1 MRDWDTRINT
11 LKSDIQAARE
21 KYVIPFMKAQ
31 SKPTPPQKEVSQ
43 NPSANPEQNKVETSA
58 EATTEKLYENKD
70 PISSLDLI
78 DKTNEARNETNLGL
92 TEEIT
97 NKIDS
102 ALEQTKPEEE
112 TPTVN
117 AEEAPT
123 VNVEEAVASAEET
136 PTVNVE
142 EAVASAEEAPKV
154 NVEEVVA
161 SAEEA
166 PTVNVEEVVASAE
179 EAPTVNVEEVVA
191 SAEEAP
197 TVNVEEAVA
206 SAEEASAV
214 NVEEAVASAEE
225 PPTVNVEEAVASAEE
240 APTVNV
246 EEAVAS
252 AEEIQKL
259 EEIKVTDENTND
271 KEEGVDKNQTQKSEL
286 ELLEER
292 DEDSLSEEEE
302 DRMYELR
309 RLRAQKRINDEVRE
323 EEQAEFKK
331 ADEEIAHLKTLL
343 KPKKKK
349 LPKGYVE

>member
-31 SKPTPPQKEVSQ
+31 PKPAPPQKEVSQ

-123 VNVEEAVASAEET
+123 VNVEEV
-136 PTVNVE
+136 
-142 EAVASAEEAPKV
+142 
-154 NVEEVVA
+154 
-161 SAEEA
+161 
-166 PTVNVEEVVASAE
+166 
-179 EAPTVNVEEVVA
+179 
-191 SAEEAP
+191 
-197 TVNVEEAVA
+197 
-206 SAEEASAV
+206 
-214 NVEEAVASAEE
+214 
-225 PPTVNVEEAVASAEE
+225 VASAEE

>member
-1 MRDWDTRINT
+1 MQDWDTRINT

-31 SKPTPPQKEVSQ
+31 PKPTPPQKEVSQ
-43 NPSANPEQNKVETSA
+43 TPSANPEENKVETSA

-70 PISSLDLI
+70 PTSSLDLI

-112 TPTVN
+112 
-117 AEEAPT
+117 A
-123 VNVEEAVASAEET
+123 
-136 PTVNVE
+136 
-142 EAVASAEEAPKV
+142 
-154 NVEEVVA
+154 
-161 SAEEA
+161 
-166 PTVNVEEVVASAE
+166 
-179 EAPTVNVEEVVA
+179 
-191 SAEEAP
+191 
-197 TVNVEEAVA
+197 
-206 SAEEASAV
+206 
-214 NVEEAVASAEE
+214 
-225 PPTVNVEEAVASAEE
+225 PTVNVEEAVASAEE

-252 AEEIQKL
+252 AEEAPTVNVEEAVASAEEVQKL
-259 EEIKVTDENTND
+259 EEIKVADENI
-271 KEEGVDKNQTQKSEL
+271 EEKDDGVDKNQTQKSEL

-292 DEDSLSEEEE
+292 DENSLTEEEE

>member
-1 MRDWDTRINT
+1 MQDWDTRINT

-31 SKPTPPQKEVSQ
+31 PKPTPPKKEASQ
-43 NPSANPEQNKVETSA
+43 TPSANPEENKVETSA

-70 PISSLDLI
+70 PTSSLDLI

-117 AEEAPT
+117 VEEAVASAEETPT

-142 EAVASAEEAPKV
+142 EAVASSEEA
-154 NVEEVVA
+154 
-161 SAEEA
+161 
-166 PTVNVEEVVASAE
+166 
-179 EAPTVNVEEVVA
+179 
-191 SAEEAP
+191 
-197 TVNVEEAVA
+197 
-206 SAEEASAV
+206 
-214 NVEEAVASAEE
+214 
-225 PPTVNVEEAVASAEE
+225 PTVNVEEAVASAEE

-252 AEEIQKL
+252 AEEVQKI
-259 EEIKVTDENTND
+259 EEIEVTAENTND
-271 KEEGVDKNQTQKSEL
+271 KEEGVDKNQSQKSEL

-292 DEDSLSEEEE
+292 DEDSLTEEEE